1 MNDAVAVAV
10 DLTPA
15 QAAELLHAEL
25 SQASEAL
32 HAGELDAAFD
42 GYVRAL
48 GLALQLGPAPTEQ
61 ALTAVLQA
69 GRTLVQR
76 QQAMGLST
84 LGPAVVDLVN
94 QVRRAGVLPHTAVMD
109 AWATVSADVGSL
121 IGQVGLALVLP
132 HDHRAG
138 MARSARAR
146 AATLDDATGALFDL
160 AGWLEDTLA
169 E

>member
-1 MNDAVAVAV
+1 MSDAVTV

-15 QAAELLHAEL
+15 QAAELLHVEL
-25 SQASEAL
+25 NQASETL
-32 HAGELDAAFD
+32 HAGKLDAAFD

-61 ALTAVLQA
+61 ALTAILQA

-76 QQAMGLST
+76 QQAKGLST

-94 QVRRAGVLPHTAVMD
+94 QVRRADVLPHTAVMA
-109 AWATVSADVGSL
+109 AWATISADLGSL
-121 IGQVGLALVLP
+121 IGQAGLAQELP

-146 AATLDDATGALFDL
+146 AMALDDATGALFDL
-160 AGWLEDTLA
+160 AGWLEDILT